1 MNYLAHAYLSFH
13 DPDITAGQLIA
24 DFVKGK
30 KVDDYP
36 APLRKGILLHRALD
50 GYTDQHPASKT
61 ARDIF
66 RPSSGLYGGVF
77 LDVVYDHFLAN
88 DPARFPLPTLE
99 RFAQET
105 YAAVDE
111 RLPLLPASFRQMFA
125 FMQSQN
131 WLYHYHERDAILRS
145 FGGIVRRSKYFQHPA
160 AVPYNVFTAQYRDF
174 RDCYNAFIP
183 DAENFM
189 KSLTKE
195 LS

>member
-30 KVDDYP
+30 KTEDYP
-36 APLRKGILLHRALD
+36 APLRKGIVLHRALD
-50 GYTDQHPASKT
+50 DYTDHHPASKT
-61 ARDIF
+61 ARELF

-88 DPARFPLPTLE
+88 DPQRFSLPTLA
-99 RFAQET
+99 RFAEET
-105 YAAVDE
+105 YAAVNE
-111 RLPLLPASFRQMFA
+111 RLPQLPPAFRQMFS

-131 WLYHYHERDAILRS
+131 WLYHYYERISIFRS
-145 FGGIVRRSKYFQHPA
+145 FGGIVRRSKYYPHPA
-160 AVPYNVFTAQYRDF
+160 DVPYGVFNDHYAAL

-189 KSLTKE
+189 KSLTSE

>member
-13 DPDITAGQLIA
+13 DPDVTAGQLIA

-30 KVDDYP
+30 KADDYP

-50 GYTDQHPASKT
+50 DYTDHHPASAT

-77 LDVVYDHFLAN
+77 LDVVYDHFLAT
-88 DPARFPLPTLE
+88 DTSRFTLPTLAA
-99 RFAQET
+99 FAEET

-111 RLPLLPASFRQMFA
+111 RLPLLPPAFRQMFS
-125 FMQSQN
+125 FMRSQN
-131 WLYHYHERDAILRS
+131 WLYHYHERDGIFRS
-145 FGGIVRRSKYFQHPA
+145 LSGIVRRAKYYPHPA
-160 AVPYNVFTAQYRDF
+160 AVPFAVLNEHYDALG
-174 RDCYNAFIP
+174 DCYRAFIP

-189 KSLTKE
+189 KTLAND